1 MKATDL
7 IINVRVVDV
16 VLHPK
21 DLGGIRAV
29 RCIGLELMLV
39 DLLAVHQVNECSA
52 IYAAFR
58 MTISCHVSGVAPT
71 YVVKNALSQIFPYP
85 HDMSE

>member
-39 DLLAVHQVNECSA
+39 DLLAMHQVNE
-52 IYAAFR
+52 
-58 MTISCHVSGVAPT
+58 
-71 YVVKNALSQIFPYP
+71 
-85 HDMSE
+85 